1 MAIRE
6 GCTLVGNNA
15 DLLKMATLDL
25 KFTEVSSVYE
35 PKITFIAVQKRHK
48 TRFFPN
54 KASDGVGK
62 VS

>member
-1 MAIRE
+1 MEIRE
-6 GCTLVGNNA
+6 GCKLVENNA
-15 DLLKMATLDL
+15 NIMKMASLDPT
-25 KFTEVSSVYE
+25 KDPVYE

-54 KASDGVGK
+54 NPNDGVGN